1 MHSRLD
7 SSHEQHVP
15 AEHVK
20 LLLQFFRSL
29 TRLRHAM
36 HGSRV
41 WIVHLA
47 GMDHPE
53 LKVNKRMTSPKLR

>member
-1 MHSRLD
+1 
-7 SSHEQHVP
+7 
-15 AEHVK
+15 
-20 LLLQFFRSL
+20 
-29 TRLRHAM
+29 M